1 MPWIATSV
9 EDFKMSQQITTAF
22 VKQFGANIYFLAQ
35 QKGSRLRGAVRNET
49 QVGDTAYYDQIG
61 QVAAI
66 LKTSRYSNTPQIDT
80 PHARRAVTMSDY
92 EWADLIDKQDKIRT
106 LIAPQSAYVQSAVWA
121 MGRSMDD
128 VIIAA
133 ATGTAYTGVS
143 AGTATILPTTQ
154 MYACNDGTNF
164 SNLNVNSL
172 RGIKNIFDSND
183 VDESIPRYI
192 ACASSQ
198 IQNLLVETQVTS
210 ADYNTVKALVEGKI
224 DTFMGFKFI
233 RTQRLA
239 TVASGS
245 YTASSNTG
253 VVSTGSTFTYTTA
266 RNVIAWAQ
274 DGILLSTGMDVMAR
288 VDERPDKSYSTQCY
302 AAMSLGAVRM
312 EEVKVVS
319 AIAVE
324 AA

>member
-1 MPWIATSV
+1 
-9 EDFKMSQQITTAF
+9 MSQQITTAF

-35 QKGSRLRGAVRNET
+35 QKGSRLRGAVRNEM

-61 QVAAI
+61 AVAAV

-80 PHARRAVTMSDY
+80 PHSRRAVTMSDY

-106 LIAPQSAYVQSAVWA
+106 LIDPQSAYVQSAVWA

-128 VIIAA
+128 VIIQA
-133 ATGTAYTGVS
+133 ATGTSQTGVS
-143 AGTATILPTTQ
+143 GATSVPLPVAQ
-154 MYACNDGTNF
+154 QYACNDGTNF

-172 RGIKNIFDSND
+172 RGIKQIFDLND

-192 ACASSQ
+192 ACSGSQ
-198 IQNLLVETQVTS
+198 IQSLLVETQITS

-233 RTQRLA
+233 RTQRLN
-239 TVASGS
+239 TFVSGS
-245 YTASSNTG
+245 VSASAATG
-253 VVSTGSTFTYTTA
+253 AVSAGTNFTFTTG
-266 RNVIAWAQ
+266 RSVIAWAQ
-274 DGILLSTGMDVMAR
+274 DGILLSTGMDITAR
-288 VDERPDKSYSTQCY
+288 VDERTDKSYATQCY
-302 AAMSLGAVRM
+302 ASMSLGATRM
-312 EEVKVVS
+312 EEVKVVQ
-319 AIAVE
+319 AIAIE

>member
-1 MPWIATSV
+1 
-9 EDFKMSQQITTAF
+9 MSQQITTAF

-61 QVAAI
+61 AVAAV

-80 PHARRAVTMSDY
+80 PHSRRAVTMSDY

-106 LIAPQSAYVQSAVWA
+106 LIDPQSAYVQSAVWA

-133 ATGTAYTGVS
+133 ASGTSYTGV
-143 AGTATILPTTQ
+143 AGGTSTTLPNSQ
-154 MYACNDGTNF
+154 YYACNDGQNF

-172 RGIKNIFDSND
+172 RGMKAIFDGND
-183 VDESIPRYI
+183 IDESIPRYI
-192 ACASSQ
+192 SCSASQ
-198 IQNLLVETQVTS
+198 IQNLLAETQVTS
-210 ADYNTVKALVEGKI
+210 ADYNSVKALVEGKI

-233 RTQRLA
+233 RSQRLLTQASASFSANA
-239 TVASGS
+239 T
-245 YTASSNTG
+245 TG
-253 VVSTGSTFTYTTA
+253 VVSTGSNFTYTTA
-266 RNVIAWAQ
+266 RQVIAWAQ
-274 DGILLSTGMDVMAR
+274 DGLLLSTGMDIMAR
-288 VDERPDKSYSTQCY
+288 VDERTDKSYATQCY
-302 AAMSLGAVRM
+302 ASMSLGATRM
-312 EEVKVVS
+312 EEVKVV
-319 AIAVE
+319 IGLAVE